1 MTLDRNV
8 ENIAGYR
15 FFPLLSLRQIGKLGL
30 VMDATDHT
38 KRFFNQ
44 PARDVKPAK
53 YRFANQLRRNET
65 EAEEKL
71 WAMLRN
77 RQLKGKKF
85 RRQHAIMNYVADF
98 YCHESKLVVE
108 ADGDYHRDPDMVEY
122 DKVRTIHLNEAG
134 ITVLRFWNADIIK
147 NPEKVI
153 QKIAEYL
160 Q

>member
-1 MTLDRNV
+1 MTPDRSA
-8 ENIAGYR
+8 ENTADYV
-15 FFPLLSLRQIGKLGL
+15 FFPILCLRQMGKLGF
-30 VMDATDHT
+30 VMDTSDPT
-38 KRFFNQ
+38 KRYLNHL
-44 PARDVKPAK
+44 ARGVKPAK

-71 WAMLRN
+71 WALLRN

-85 RRQHAIMNYVADF
+85 RRQHPVMKYVADF

-108 ADGDYHRDPDMVEY
+108 ADGDFHRDPDMVEY
-122 DKVRTIHLNEAG
+122 DKVRTAHLNEAG